1 MMSPRKNKAERE
13 RELAADFE
21 AHKEDAEEW
30 GEKPVRAQTPS
41 KVGAVY
47 SLRLT
52 ADELEGLRAVA
63 DHERVRMSDL
73 IHEAIRKYLAA
84 GRTAD
89 HYLVTDFARQ
99 RTFYYSPGSEI
110 PTRAVRSAK
119 VTYSPKEPGPTDA
132 KG

>member
-1 MMSPRKNKAERE
+1 MSPRKNKVERE
-13 RELAADFE
+13 RELAAHFE

-30 GEKPVRAQTPS
+30 EEKPVRVLKPS

-47 SLRLT
+47 SIRLT
-52 ADELEGLRAVA
+52 AEEVEGLRAIA
-63 DHERVRMSDL
+63 DLERLRISDL
-73 IHEAIRKYLAA
+73 IHEAIRKYLAT

-89 HYLVTDFARQ
+89 HCLVTDFARQ

-119 VTYSPKEPGPTDA
+119 VTYSPKQPGPTETQA
-132 KG
+132 